1 MDAKGKIEIAIG
13 DFKLEKQPFL
23 GDPTA
28 PIKVIEFIDFK
39 CPSCAKW
46 ENENFPDF
54 KQDFIETGK
63 VQFYVINFPFL
74 GPDSIEA
81 ALAAESVYRQNSDKF
96 WEFKHEIYQN
106 QGDEGEIWATEEYL
120 LNLVTRKIEG
130 LDLSLL
136 KNDLKE
142 HSYLLD
148 VKEDFKVTAANGVYG
163 TPTFIVNGVKVNG
176 DYNELKTTITQQ
188 LK

>member
-1 MDAKGKIEIAIG
+1 MD
-13 DFKLEKQPFL
+13 L
-23 GDPTA
+23 T
-28 PIKVIEFIDFK
+28 
-39 CPSCAKW
+39 
-46 ENENFPDF
+46 
-54 KQDFIETGK
+54 
-63 VQFYVINFPFL
+63 
-74 GPDSIEA
+74 SIEA